1 MRCGRPLGTEA
12 RVADGRSWWVLP
24 AVAHAGGG
32 AAQLPLGQVTGL
44 LQKLGLSGRHAVAE
58 DLLRMVASQVPMA
71 QCTVFSY
78 EGEAAPRT
86 VAVGDRS
93 RTAVLRRIT
102 QDYVTRFHPLDGCR
116 DAMRAELAAAR
127 RASAAAPHIVLHRQR
142 PQDIAHADYRYTCY
156 ELPRVAE
163 RLAVMALY
171 DGWRWL
177 SVNFYRGEEQ
187 GTLTDEDLRRLE
199 ALAPLV
205 VHAVR
210 LHYTGRLF
218 DTDLPEWLLARLHKR
233 CPGLTKRELDV
244 LRGLL
249 DGLDNDALACRLG
262 LEVSSAQTYVK
273 RVHRKL
279 GVAGQRELLA
289 LLVQPD
295 PDAPA

>member
-1 MRCGRPLGTEA
+1 MLTPAPAGRPAE
-12 RVADGRSWWVLP
+12 
-24 AVAHAGGG
+24 H
-32 AAQLPLGQVTGL
+32 LPLDLVSGL

-58 DLLRMVASQVPMA
+58 DLLRMVSSRVPMA
-71 QCTVFSY
+71 QCAIFSY
-78 EGEAAPRT
+78 QGEAAPRT

-93 RTAVLRRIT
+93 RTASLRRIT

-116 DAMRAELAAAR
+116 EAMRAEQEAAR

-142 PQDIAHADYRYTCY
+142 PQDIAHADYRHICY

-163 RLAVMALY
+163 RWAVMALY

-187 GTLTDEDLRRLE
+187 GPLGTDDLCRLE

-210 LHYTGRLF
+210 LHYTGQLF
-218 DTDLPEWLLARLHKR
+218 DTDLPEWLLARLHRR

-244 LRGLL
+244 LRGVL
-249 DGLDNDALACRLG
+249 DGLDNDALARRLG
-262 LEVSSAQTYVK
+262 LELSSAQTYIK
-273 RVHRKL
+273 RLHRKL
-279 GVAGQRELLA
+279 GVGGQRELLA
-289 LLVQPD
+289 LLVQAD
-295 PDAPA
+295 GAP